1 MVRRRSRHATGIPL
15 RHPLTAVPRSSS
27 RGRLRG
33 PRVTSAPPRTR
44 PTPFYQRS
52 PHGTPSAPARVSPH
66 VIEPPPP
73 QGTAGSDT
81 LLPSPVGWGPRR
93 AGTCE
98 IPSVHL
104 GSFPRRGG
112 SGPTPFYQRS
122 PHPVSGDGAGPRD
135 VPSVIRLAARMGP
148 SPTPFY
154 QVSHND
160 ATGRADISLELAGF
174 GHSDFHHLARPPSPT
189 PFYRPP
195 SDGGTSA
202 RFLGV

>member
-1 MVRRRSRHATGIPL
+1 MNLIAISHPTPSYRRPALLDSR
-15 RHPLTAVPRSSS
+15 TAPGSS
-27 RGRLRG
+27 GRICSSPYPPDTLLPALAAWDAVGPG
-33 PRVTSAPPRTR
+33 PRVPTR
-44 PTPFYQRS
+44 DR
-52 PHGTPSAPARVSPH
+52 A
-66 VIEPPPP
+66 PPP

-154 QVSHND
+154 QLSHND
-160 ATGRADISLELAGF
+160 TTGRADISLELAGF